1 MQIFPKF
8 LKKIEELPRIS
19 RNQFCEDMD
28 AVLDK
33 VSEENT
39 AYVLTEDGK
48 PDLVLCPAAWFDFIY
63 DDDFGCIINSAVRYA
78 LRRHTYMPGVVSDFV
93 RRYLHILDNKTLSV
107 IVDDIDRDI
116 QMFGEFDHQD
126 LWESLKVD
134 IQIELQKRNDWM
146 RHE

>member
-1 MQIFPKF
+1 MQILPKF

-19 RNQFCEDMD
+19 RSQFCEDMD

-39 AYVLTEDGK
+39 AFVLTEDGK
-48 PDLVLCPAAWFDFIY
+48 SDLVLCPAAWFDFIY

-78 LRRHTYMPGVVSDFV
+78 LRRNTYMPGVVSDFV

-107 IVDDIDRDI
+107 IVDDIDREI
-116 QMFGEFDHQD
+116 EMFGKFDRQD

-134 IQIELQKRNDWM
+134 VHNEIIKRGASANL
-146 RHE
+146 